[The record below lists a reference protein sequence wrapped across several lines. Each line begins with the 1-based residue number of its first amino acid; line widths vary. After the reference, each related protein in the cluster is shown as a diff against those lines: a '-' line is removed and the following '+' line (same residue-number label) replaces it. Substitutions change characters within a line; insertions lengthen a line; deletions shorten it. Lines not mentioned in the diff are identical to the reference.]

1 MNKII
6 LTLSIVIII
15 LLLKKK
21 KNNHTKH
28 LVLAVYNENIT
39 WVKKE
44 IPKFNFI
51 FVYIKNES
59 RINELKELFKND
71 NNVLVISMN
80 NIGSCDHVY
89 LYHIINNYNN
99 LADMNTFSKGTE
111 PLIKYN
117 KFPDNKYVNKLLG
130 IFNTNDLKKFSLSDY
145 KFTNNKDAKFEFKKS
160 KYNNLEEYLI
170 DKFGKI
176 FTNTLLKYS
185 SSIFTFTCFEKTI
198 YSFKGYFTV
207 SKKKIIQYKRKLYEK
222 LIEFET
228 KGPNREIDHFHERIW
243 GILFTNTY
251 FQI

>member
-6 LTLSIVIII
+6 ITLSIVIII
-15 LLLKKK
+15 LLLIKKK

-28 LVLAVYNENIT
+28 LVLAVYNENIN

-44 IPKFNFI
+44 IPKFNSI

-59 RINELKELFKND
+59 RINKLKELFKND

-89 LYHIINNYNN
+89 LYHIINNYNK
-99 LADMNTFSKGTE
+99 LADLNTFSKGTE

-117 KFPDNKYVNKLLG
+117 KFPDNKHVKKLLG
-130 IFNTNDLKKFSLSDY
+130 IFNTNHLKKFSLSDW
-145 KFTNNKDAKFEFKKS
+145 KFTNNKDSKFKFKKS

-176 FTNTLLKYS
+176 FTNTLFKYS
-185 SSIFTFTCFEKTI
+185 SSIFSLTYLEKTI
-198 YSFKGYFTV
+198 YSLAGYFTV
-207 SKKKIIQYKRKLYEK
+207 SKKNIMQYKRKLYKK

-243 GILFTNTY
+243 GLLFTNTY
-251 FQI
+251 F